1 MNPALRKTAWPVTA
15 GRMLV
20 VGVLAALIPASAAA
34 ATPVLDT
41 SESQVQIAADGTAT
55 VELTYQVLAD
65 PEGTEV
71 AEVSLSSLDFG
82 AAEVQDLQ
90 ISDPQGGA
98 LDHDSTTVSAKTTT
112 VVALAEPLQP
122 GENQELQVSY
132 TVSGAGEVDG
142 ETLTT
147 NVPVLAMD
155 HPAASAAPATF
166 SAQVQLPA
174 GHSLIEG
181 FPSDTADVTE
191 TDGATVLHYQTPAV
205 PSLLRA
211 VSTEGQPTW
220 WTTETQV
227 QAILGLTIVVGLAM
241 IYISFIRPQR
251 RAAQAA
257 AQSTSNTEPADEP
270 VSAKNENRGL

>member
-1 MNPALRKTAWPVTA
+1 VSPSPRKASWRPAATRA
-15 GRMLV
+15 LV
-20 VGVLAALIPASAAA
+20 VGALAVLLPASAAA

-41 SESQVQIAADGTAT
+41 SESQVQIDADGTAT
-55 VELTYQVLAD
+55 VELTYQLLAD

-71 AEVSLSSLDFG
+71 GEVSLSALDFG
-82 AAEVQDLQ
+82 ATEVQDLQ
-90 ISDPQGGA
+90 ITDPQGGA
-98 LDHDSTTVSAKTTT
+98 MDHESTTAGAKTTT
-112 VVALAEPLQP
+112 VVTLADPLQP
-122 GENQELQVSY
+122 GQTQELQVSY
-132 TVSGAGEVDG
+132 AVAGAGELAD

-147 NVPVLAMD
+147 NVPVLVLD

-181 FPSDTADVTE
+181 FPSDAVDVTE

-220 WTTETQV
+220 WTTETQM
-227 QAILGLTIVVGLAM
+227 QTILGLTIVVGLAM
-241 IYISFIRPQR
+241 IYVSFIRPQR

-257 AQSTSNTEPADEP
+257 AQAKSSTEPADAP
-270 VSAKNENRGL
+270 VSAENQNRGL